1 MKKEQINH
9 AEMCIQDFVVAIS
22 NLAECLDDITISRE
36 DKLEIIDELGWAS
49 GEIFALGDAACIALE
64 TEREFRDY
72 IR

>member
-1 MKKEQINH
+1 MKKTKTQ
-9 AEMCIQDFVVAIS
+9 AEMYIQDLIVAIA
-22 NLAECLDDITISRE
+22 NLGDCLDDITISRE

-64 TEREFRDY
+64 TERDFRDY